1 MKSILALSLILVT
14 FDNIGAADPLA
25 LPRKEIDRR
34 LADSLREVI
43 NIGAKIYNEN
53 GDMEGCYRV
62 YEGALTTALPLLDHR
77 AELKKSV
84 EDALARAKKL
94 PAVEDRA
101 FALRG
106 ALDAIRAAI
115 KRDVVPPP
123 KTLWERLGGELGV
136 RPVVRDFL
144 RTAAADKKVNFDRNG
159 KYKLDDKALANLEQ
173 KLVEFISEITFGT
186 VRNTGRDMKT
196 VHKDMGITEAEF
208 NAAAD
213 DLKASL
219 LRFKVAP
226 KETDELLGL
235 VAKYKPVIVETK

>member
-1 MKSILALSLILVT
+1 
-14 FDNIGAADPLA
+14 
-25 LPRKEIDRR
+25 
-34 LADSLREVI
+34 
-43 NIGAKIYNEN
+43 
-53 GDMEGCYRV
+53 MEGCYRV

-77 AELKKSV
+77 PELKRLV
-84 EDALARAKKL
+84 DDALARTRKL
-94 PAVEDRA
+94 ASVEDRA

-123 KTLWERLGGELGV
+123 RTLWERLGGELGV

-144 RTAAADKKVNFDRNG
+144 KNAVADKKVNFDRNG
-159 KYKLDDKALANLEQ
+159 KYKLDDKAMANLEQ
-173 KLVEFISEITFGT
+173 KLVEFTSEITFGT

-196 VHKDMGITEAEF
+196 VHKGMGITEAEF

-219 LRFKVAP
+219 LRFKVPP
-226 KETDELLGL
+226 KETDELLSL
-235 VAKYKPVIVETK
+235 MAKYKPVIVEATPK